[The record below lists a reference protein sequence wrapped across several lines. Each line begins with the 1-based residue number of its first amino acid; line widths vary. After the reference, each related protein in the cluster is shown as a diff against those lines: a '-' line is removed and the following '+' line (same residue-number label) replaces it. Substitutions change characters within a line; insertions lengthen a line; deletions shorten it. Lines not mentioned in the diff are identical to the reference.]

1 MSTARLLLALADLA
15 PQPTPQ
21 RLQRDHLGDQF
32 AWGDIDTVRDGA
44 DLAKYD
50 ELHRDERLLRQG
62 WGVIMGR
69 TEIDGKTR
77 RVRLP
82 LVSRPVRLQT
92 DPKNPSQQLVIPAGD
107 LEVHSE
113 LEGTELGLKLTAVFD
128 PETRDEPEED
138 LDWLTKASVAAGF
151 EAVAVWHIP
160 PQAERKRLV
169 IVPQAVVYIAPEVN
183 PSSLAT
189 GLRDWSK
196 RPGIDQTALAAMHDP
211 TDTEPD
217 ADLSS
222 PRCPLPLSREQAGAV
237 LQARTAPVTVVAGAP
252 GCGKSHTLAAI
263 ALDAIANGQSVLI
276 AAQSVHAA
284 DVLAELL
291 DRHPGPLPVHFG
303 DSERRDRFLTK
314 LGSGTGKGRKR
325 REVDQVRDAAVEAA
339 EYAARVETEIAN
351 WLDLESRRG
360 RVQDLPSFLLD
371 DFPGLRD
378 ADLDEADRLLAR
390 SLRDDDW
397 WRRVRARLAAKRLRR
412 LAGAEGSPTAIARAL
427 RVARDQRDAARLAAA
442 GGLRLAP
449 LWRSLE
455 TADAEAAEAIG
466 RSLEVETDAAHR
478 RDAAARRALASLATA
493 LRSGGRPQRRARLES
508 IDTAALLRAAPLWI
522 GTVADVEDV
531 LPARAGMFDLLILD
545 EASHINQLRAAP
557 VLARAR
563 RAVVAGDPRQLRFVS
578 FASAAKTE
586 DVLAKHGLSDRLG
599 QLDIGKVSAYDLA
612 CGAGPVVEL
621 TEHHR
626 SVPHL
631 IGFSAA
637 RFYHGRVK
645 PITTHP
651 RNHEA
656 DVIAVHRVAAQSSKE
671 GVVEAEVS
679 RSLDLLGELVDS
691 GVKGLAVISP
701 FRAQA
706 EAIEAGILN
715 RFDLETIRR
724 HQLRAGTVHA
734 FQGSEA
740 DTVIVAL
747 GVAEGDAAGRRRFAA
762 GPNLFNVMVTRARE
776 HLHVVTAVGET
787 DGLIGEFLRYA
798 DRPPRSPESGDAAG
812 QWAAKLADA
821 LDGAEVP
828 VRQAY
833 PVGHW
838 SVDLVL
844 GEGEQAIGVI
854 AEVHGDGPAAHVA
867 RQRALRR
874 AGWRIE
880 EAFPSAYDD
889 DPSRAA
895 VELLSAQRTHLGAS
909 WFWRIWPQET
919 TSCMP
924 SRLMITA
931 TP

>member
-15 PQPTPQ
+15 PAPRPTEQ
-21 RLQRDHLGDQF
+21 RLQRDLLGEQH
-32 AWGDIDTVRDGA
+32 AWGDIGTVYQGA
-44 DLAKYD
+44 ELAKYD

-62 WGVIMGR
+62 WGVVLGR
-69 TEIDGKTR
+69 MEIDGKKR
-77 RVRLP
+77 HVRYP

-92 DPKNPSQQLVIPAGD
+92 DPHKAFRQMVIPAGD
-107 LEVHSE
+107 IEVHSA
-113 LEGTELGLKLTAVFD
+113 LQGTELGLTLESVFD
-128 PETRDEPEED
+128 PERHDAPREPDWLSKAAAAAGFDVVGVRDEPRPD
-138 LDWLTKASVAAGF
+138 QDG
-151 EAVAVWHIP
+151 
-160 PQAERKRLV
+160 LV
-169 IVPQAVVYIAPEVN
+169 IVPRAVVYVIPEAN
-183 PSSLAT
+183 TSSFST
-189 GLRDWSK
+189 GLRDWAT
-196 RPGIDQTALAAMHDP
+196 RPGLERTAFAAMYDP
-211 TDTEPD
+211 GEAEPETDTMP
-217 ADLSS
+217 
-222 PRCPLPLSREQAGAV
+222 PRCPLPLSREQEAAV

-263 ALDAIANGQSVLI
+263 ALDAMANGQSVLI

-325 REVDQVRDAAVEAA
+325 REVDQTRDAATEAA
-339 EYAARVETEIAN
+339 EYAARVETEIVN
-351 WLDLESRRG
+351 WLDLETRHG
-360 RVQDLPSFLLD
+360 RVHDLPTFLLD
-371 DFPGLRD
+371 DFPLLRE

-390 SLRDDDW
+390 SLRDDSW
-397 WRRVRARLAAKRLRR
+397 WQRLRARFATKRLGR
-412 LAGAEGSPTAIARAL
+412 LAGADGSPTAIARAL

-449 LWRSLE
+449 LWNSLE
-455 TADAEAAEAIG
+455 AADAEAAQAIG
-466 RSLEVETDAAHR
+466 QSLEAETDAAHR
-478 RDAAARRALASLATA
+478 RDAAARKALASLATA

-508 IDTAALLRAAPLWI
+508 IDTAALLRVAPLWI

-578 FASAAKTE
+578 FANAAKTE
-586 DVLAKHGLSDRLG
+586 DVLEKHGLSDRLG

-637 RFYHGRVK
+637 KFYHGRVK

-656 DVIAVHRVAAQSSKE
+656 DAIAVHRVVAESSKD
-671 GVVEAEVS
+671 GMVEAEVV
-679 RSLDLLGELVDS
+679 RALDLLGELVDADA
-691 GVKGLAVISP
+691 KGLAVISP

-706 EAIEAGILN
+706 EAIEAGILS

-724 HQLRAGTVHA
+724 HRLRAGTVHA

-762 GPNLFNVMVTRARE
+762 GPNLFNVMMTRARE
-776 HLHVVTAVGET
+776 HLHVVTAIGEA

-798 DRPPRSPESGDAAG
+798 DRPPRSPEAGEAAG

-821 LDGAEVP
+821 LEGAEVP
-828 VRQAY
+828 MRQAY

-838 SVDLVL
+838 SVDLTL

-854 AEVHGDGPAAHVA
+854 AEVHRDGPAAHIA
-867 RQRALRR
+867 RHRALRR
-874 AGWRIE
+874 AGWRIK
-880 EAFPSAYDD
+880 EAFPSAYDG

-895 VELLSAQRTHLGAS
+895 IELLSALRTH
-909 WFWRIWPQET
+909 
-919 TSCMP
+919 
-924 SRLMITA
+924 
-931 TP
+931 

>member
-15 PQPTPQ
+15 PASPQ
-21 RLQRDHLGDQF
+21 AKQDQLRDHLGKLH
-32 AWGDIDTVRDGA
+32 AWSPEPSTA
-44 DLAKYD
+44 LAAAELAKHD

-62 WGVIMGR
+62 WGVVIGR
-69 TEIDGKTR
+69 IEVDGKQR
-77 RVRLP
+77 EVRVP
-82 LVSRPVRLQT
+82 LVNRPVRLKAVAPGSDIQ
-92 DPKNPSQQLVIPAGD
+92 KVIAAGD
-107 LEVHSE
+107 IEVHE
-113 LEGTELGLKLTAVFD
+113 ALAGTDFAAQLEAVFK
-128 PETRDEPEED
+128 PARSAAVLED
-138 LDWLTKASVAAGF
+138 LAWLPRAAAAAGF
-151 EAVAVWHIP
+151 PDAAIGHPEPQRERDRLLVVA
-160 PQAERKRLV
+160 ET
-169 IVPQAVVYIAPEVN
+169 VVYIAAEQGPT
-183 PSSLAT
+183 PLAS
-189 GLRDWSK
+189 GLRSWAK
-196 RPGIDQTALAAMHDP
+196 RPGIEQTAFAAMHDP
-211 TDTEPD
+211 VDAEPE
-217 ADLSS
+217 AD
-222 PRCPLPLSREQAGAV
+222 PRPPQCPLPLSGEQAAAV
-237 LQARTAPVTVVAGAP
+237 VQARTAPVTVIAGAP

-263 ALDAIANGQSVLI
+263 ALDAMANGQSVLI

-303 DSERRDRFLTK
+303 DSERRDRFLTR
-314 LGSGTGKGRKR
+314 LGTGTAKGHKR
-325 REVDQVRDAAVEAA
+325 REVERLQESAAEAA
-339 EYAARVETEIAN
+339 EYTARIEAEIAT

-360 RVQDLPSFLLD
+360 RVQDLPLFLLD

-390 SLRDDDW
+390 SRRDDGW
-397 WRRVRARLAAKRLRR
+397 WQRLRARLAAKRLRR
-412 LAGAEGSPTAIARAL
+412 IAGADGSTTALARAL
-427 RVARDQRDAARLAAA
+427 RTARDQRGAARLAAA

-449 LWRSLE
+449 LWASLE
-455 TADAEAAEAIG
+455 AADTEAAQAIG
-466 RSLEVETDAAHR
+466 RALELESGSADRRGAAS
-478 RDAAARRALASLATA
+478 RRALAELGTA
-493 LRSGGRPQRRARLES
+493 LRSGSRPQRRLRLES
-508 IDTAALLRAAPLWI
+508 VDVAALLRAMPLWI

-531 LPARAGMFDLLILD
+531 LPARAGMFDLVILD

-578 FASAAKTE
+578 FASAAKTA
-586 DVLAKHGLSDRLG
+586 DVLDEHGIADRLG
-599 QLDIGKVSAYDLA
+599 QLDIGKVSSYDLA

-637 RFYHGRVK
+637 KFYHGRVK

-656 DVIAVHRVAAQSSKE
+656 DAISVHRVEAQSSQE

-679 RSLDLLGELVDS
+679 RALELLAGLVDA
-691 GVKGLAVISP
+691 GTVGLAVISP

-706 EAIEAGILN
+706 EAIEAGILK

-724 HQLRAGTVHA
+724 HRMRTGTVHA

-740 DTVIVAL
+740 ETVVIAL
-747 GVAEGDAAGRRRFAA
+747 GVAEGDTAGRRRFAA
-762 GPNLFNVMVTRARE
+762 GPNLFNVMVTRARG

-798 DRPPRSPESGDAAG
+798 DRPPRSPGNGDPVGKWTAR
-812 QWAAKLADA
+812 LADA
-821 LDGAEVP
+821 LEGAEVP

-838 SVDLVL
+838 SLDLVV
-844 GEGEQAIGVI
+844 GDAEDAIGVV
-854 AEVHGDGPAAHVA
+854 AEVHPEGPAAHIA
-867 RQRALRR
+867 RHRALRR

-880 EAFPSAYDD
+880 EAFPSAYGD

-895 VELLSAQRTHLGAS
+895 IDLLAELRGH
-909 WFWRIWPQET
+909 
-919 TSCMP
+919 
-924 SRLMITA
+924 
-931 TP
+931 

>member
-15 PQPTPQ
+15 PQPTQ
-21 RLQRDHLGDQF
+21 ERLQRDHLGDQC
-32 AWGDIDTVRDGA
+32 AWGDLGTVRDGA
-44 DLAKYD
+44 ELAKYD

-62 WGVIMGR
+62 WGIVMGR
-69 TEIDGKTR
+69 TQIDGKTR
-77 RVRLP
+77 RVQLP

-92 DPKNPSQQLVIPAGD
+92 DPKRPFQQLVVPAGD
-107 LEVHSE
+107 IEVHNG
-113 LEGTELGLKLTAVFD
+113 LEGTELGLRLEAVFG
-128 PETRDEPEED
+128 PTGAEEPEPD
-138 LDWLTKASVAAGF
+138 TAWLAEAAAAAGF
-151 EAVAVWHIP
+151 DAEAVQRVP
-160 PQAERKRLV
+160 TQSERDRLV
-169 IVPQAVVYIAPEVN
+169 VVPRAVVYIAPEVN

-189 GLRDWSK
+189 GLRDWAK
-196 RPGIDQTALAAMHDP
+196 RPGIEQTAFAAMHDP
-211 TDTEPD
+211 VDAEPE
-217 ADLSS
+217 AD
-222 PRCPLPLSREQAGAV
+222 PRPPQCPLPLSGEQTAAV
-237 LQARTAPVTVVAGAP
+237 VQARTAPVTVIAGAP

-303 DSERRDRFLTK
+303 DSERRDRFLTR
-314 LGSGTGKGRKR
+314 LGTGTAKGHKR
-325 REVDQVRDAAVEAA
+325 REVERQQEAAAEAA
-339 EYAARVETEIAN
+339 EYAARVEAEIAT

-360 RVQDLPSFLLD
+360 RVQDLPLFLLD

-378 ADLDEADRLLAR
+378 ADLDEAERLLAR
-390 SLRDDDW
+390 SRRDDGW
-397 WRRVRARLAAKRLRR
+397 WQRLRARLAAKRLRR
-412 LAGAEGSPTAIARAL
+412 IAGADGTTTAIARAL
-427 RVARDQRDAARLAAA
+427 KAARDQRDAARLAAA

-449 LWRSLE
+449 LWSSLE
-455 TADAEAAEAIG
+455 TADAEAAQAIG
-466 RSLEVETDAAHR
+466 RSLHLETGSADR
-478 RDAAARRALASLATA
+478 RNAAARKALAELGTA
-493 LRSGGRPQRRARLES
+493 LRSGGRPQRRERLAS
-508 IDTAALLRAAPLWI
+508 VDVAALLRAMPLWI

-531 LPARAGMFDLLILD
+531 LPARAGMFDLVILD

-578 FASAAKTE
+578 FASAAKTA
-586 DVLAKHGLSDRLG
+586 DVLAKHGIADRLG

-637 RFYHGRVK
+637 KFYHGRVE

-651 RNHEA
+651 RNHESDA
-656 DVIAVHRVAAQSSKE
+656 ISVHRVAAQSSQE

-679 RSLDLLGELVDS
+679 RALELLAELVDA
-691 GVKGLAVISP
+691 GATGLAVISP

-706 EAIEAGILN
+706 EAIEAGILK

-724 HQLRAGTVHA
+724 HRMRAGTVHA

-740 DTVIVAL
+740 ETVVVAL

-762 GPNLFNVMVTRARE
+762 GPNLFNVMVTRARA
-776 HLHVVTAVGET
+776 HLHVVTAVGDP

-798 DRPPRSPESGDAAG
+798 DQAPRSPGNGDAVGKWTAR
-812 QWAAKLADA
+812 LADA
-821 LDGAEVP
+821 LEGAEVP

-838 SVDLVL
+838 TLDLVV
-844 GEGEQAIGVI
+844 GDAEEAIGVV
-854 AEVHGDGPAAHVA
+854 AEVHPEGPSAHVA
-867 RQRALRR
+867 RHRALRR

-880 EAFPSAYDD
+880 EAFPSAYGD
-889 DPSRAA
+889 DPSMAA
-895 VELLSAQRTHLGAS
+895 IDLLAELRGH
-909 WFWRIWPQET
+909 
-919 TSCMP
+919 
-924 SRLMITA
+924 
-931 TP
+931 

>member
-1 MSTARLLLALADLA
+1 MSTARLLLALAELA

-69 TEIDGKTR
+69 TEIEGKTR

-128 PETRDEPEED
+128 PKTGDNPEEN

-169 IVPQAVVYIAPEVN
+169 IVPKAVVYIAPEVN

-196 RPGIDQTALAAMHDP
+196 RPGIDQTVLATMHDP

-217 ADLSS
+217 ADLR
-222 PRCPLPLSREQAGAV
+222 PPQCPLPLSREQTAAV

-284 DVLAELL
+284 DVLADLL
-291 DRHPGPLPVHFG
+291 DRYPGPLPVHFG

-325 REVDQVRDAAVEAA
+325 REVEQVRDAAAEAA
-339 EYAARVETEIAN
+339 GYAARIETEIAN

-371 DFPGLRD
+371 DFPGLRE
-378 ADLDEADRLLAR
+378 ADLDEAARLLAR
-390 SLRDDDW
+390 SLRDGW
-397 WRRVRARLAAKRLRR
+397 WQRLRARLAAKRLRR
-412 LAGAEGSPTAIARAL
+412 LAGADGSPTAIARAL
-427 RVARDQRDAARLAAA
+427 RAARDQRDTARLAAA

-449 LWRSLE
+449 LWNSLQ
-455 TADAEAAEAIG
+455 TADIEAAGAIG
-466 RSLEVETDAAHR
+466 RSLAIETDAAYR
-478 RDAAARRALASLATA
+478 RGAAARKALASLATA
-493 LRSGGRPQRRARLES
+493 LRSGGRPQRRARLEN
-508 IDTAALLRAAPLWI
+508 IDTAALLRVAPLWI

-531 LPARAGMFDLLILD
+531 LPAHAGMFDLLILD

-586 DVLAKHGLSDRLG
+586 DVLEKHGLSDRLG

-626 SVPHL
+626 GVPHL

-637 RFYHGRVK
+637 KFYHGRVK

-656 DVIAVHRVAAQSSKE
+656 DVITVHRVASNSSKD
-671 GVVEAEVS
+671 GVVESEVS

-691 GVKGLAVISP
+691 GAKGLAVISP

-706 EAIEAGILN
+706 EAIEAGILQ

-724 HQLRAGTVHA
+724 HGLRAGTVHA

-740 DTVIVAL
+740 KTVIIAL
-747 GVAEGDAAGRRRFAA
+747 GVAEDDAAGRRRFAA
-762 GPNLFNVMVTRARE
+762 GANLFNVMVTRARE
-776 HLHVVTAVGET
+776 HLHVVTAIGET

-798 DRPPRSPESGDAAG
+798 DRPPRSPESGDPTG
-812 QWAAKLADA
+812 QWTAKLADA

-844 GEGEQAIGVI
+844 GEGEEAIGVI
-854 AEVHGDGPAAHVA
+854 AEVHPDGPTAHIA
-867 RQRALRR
+867 RHRALRR

-895 VELLSAQRTHLGAS
+895 IELLSELRTHLGAS
-909 WFWRIWPQET
+909 
-919 TSCMP
+919 
-924 SRLMITA
+924 
-931 TP
+931 